1 MRSSVPAS
9 FAHKSYGGQ
18 AQRRSAVETR
28 SPRRLIRLRINPE
41 LHHLIRLEAATCG
54 VTQAE
59 VIRRSIR
66 KDLVECA
73 QKGEQQWPVLS
84 KTTSNG

>member
-1 MRSSVPAS
+1 VQK
-9 FAHKSYGGQ
+9 H
-18 AQRRSAVETR
+18 
-28 SPRRLIRLRINPE
+28 SPSRLIRLRIHPE
-41 LHHLIRLEAATCG
+41 LHRLIRLEASTCG

-59 VIRRSIR
+59 IIRRSIR
-66 KDLVECA
+66 KDLAECA